1 MPKISAVL
9 LPRPVI
15 VTRILVGILAL
26 GLLTLAGQASFS
38 SRSPA
43 TYVVRSGDNL
53 WTIASSRHIT
63 VAQLSSVNGLN
74 PTAILPIG
82 TRLTIPSSGASV
94 AATSTP
100 RSSVRSAAPS
110 SSSSASSGTFCAT
123 FSPRSDPRGVLPS
136 TLRADRSRLA
146 LRPIFVSWAQ
156 RYGVSPALVEA
167 VAWQESGWQEGV
179 VSSASAVGVGQLLPS
194 TATFVSQSLLGT
206 RLNINTVN
214 DNIQMEAR
222 YLAYLQANLGST
234 CATVAG
240 YYEGLQN
247 MQRYGVLGESQAY
260 VASVEAMI
268 PSFS

>member
-1 MPKISAVL
+1 MPKISAAR
-9 LPRPVI
+9 LPQPVI
-15 VTRILVGILAL
+15 ATRILVGILAL
-26 GLLTLAGQASFS
+26 GLLLLAGQASFS
-38 SRSPA
+38 SSSPA

-53 WTIASSRHIT
+53 WTIATSRHVT
-63 VAQLSSVNGLN
+63 VGQLASANGLN
-74 PTAILPIG
+74 PTAILRIG
-82 TRLTIPSSGASV
+82 TRLAIPSSATSA
-94 AATSTP
+94 AATSTLRTAP
-100 RSSVRSAAPS
+100 LRPGASSP
-110 SSSSASSGTFCAT
+110 ASSGNFCAT
-123 FSPRSDPRGVLPS
+123 FLPQSDARGVLPS
-136 TLRADRSRLA
+136 TLLADRSRLA
-146 LRPIFVSWAQ
+146 LRPIFVSWSE

-194 TATFVSQSLLGT
+194 TATFVSQNLLGA
-206 RLNINTVN
+206 RLNSNTVN

-222 YLAYLQANLGST
+222 YLAYLRGNLGST

-260 VASVEAMI
+260 VASVDAMI

>member
-1 MPKISAVL
+1 MPNFSAVV

-15 VTRILVGILAL
+15 VTRILAGILAL
-26 GLLTLAGQASFS
+26 GLLMLAGQAGFS
-38 SRSPA
+38 SSSPA
-43 TYVVRSGDNL
+43 SYVVRSGDNL
-53 WTIASSRHIT
+53 WTIATSRHLT
-63 VAQLSSVNGLN
+63 VGQLASVNGLN
-74 PTAILPIG
+74 PSAILRIG
-82 TRLTIPSSGASV
+82 TRLTIPSSGAS
-94 AATSTP
+94 AAAAVSSTP
-100 RSSVRSAAPS
+100 RPAPVRSGATSP
-110 SSSSASSGTFCAT
+110 ASSGNFCAT
-123 FSPRSDPRGVLPS
+123 FSPRSDARGVLPS

-194 TATFVSQSLLGT
+194 TAAFVSQSLLGT

-214 DNIQMEAR
+214 DNIQMEVR
-222 YLAYLQANLGST
+222 YLAYLQGNLGST

-247 MQRYGVLGESQAY
+247 MQRYGVLGESQPY